1 METIRNYL
9 ETMFANLPN
18 TMDVLKAKNELYQM
32 MEDKYEE
39 LIAEGKHEN
48 EAVGIIISEFGNLE
62 ELAETL
68 GISGVVNNN
77 VDLDTRVVTDEE
89 AMDYVLDA
97 SQHKL
102 FVGVAVMLFI
112 ISPMFPILFS
122 GSEGNALG
130 LVGFFV
136 SIAIGVALIILSSV
150 RMGKWSFLD
159 NIKCIIEYATANAL
173 YTELRN
179 NILSKAVMKTIG
191 IMCIILSVI
200 PVIILDELKVMSFF
214 GADMAPAA
222 LFIMVGIG
230 VLLIIASTAKEGA
243 YNKLLSLNDAK
254 KVAGNYD
261 SVRSTQHDYGNEI
274 FNKIMPVYWKTV
286 TCVYLIW
293 SFLTF
298 HWHKSWIIGPIAWV
312 IHRVIS
318 TSYSDKRR

>member
-62 ELAETL
+62 ELADTL
-68 GISGVVNNN
+68 GIGGVINNN
-77 VDLDTRVVTDEE
+77 VDLDTRLVTDDE
-89 AMDYVLDA
+89 AMEYVFEA

-102 FVGVAVMLFI
+102 LIGVGVMLFI
-112 ISPMFPILFS
+112 ISPIFPILIT
-122 GSEGNALG
+122 GSTGSLG
-130 LVGFFV
+130 GVVGFFIT
-136 SIAIGVALIILSSV
+136 IAVGVAILILSSA

-159 NIKCIIEYATANAL
+159 NLNCVIEYATANAL
-173 YTELRN
+173 YAELRN
-179 NILSKAVMKTIG
+179 NMLSKALMKTIG
-191 IMCIILSVI
+191 IMCIILSFI
-200 PVIILDELKVMSFF
+200 PVIILDELTAKSFF
-214 GADMAPAA
+214 GPNMAPAS

-230 VLLIIASTAKEGA
+230 VLLIIASTAKDGA
-243 YNKLLSLNDAK
+243 YNKLLSLNDSK

-261 SVRSTQHDYGNEI
+261 SIRSTQHDYGNEV

-298 HWHKSWIIGPIAWV
+298 HWHRSWVIWPIAWI